1 MKSKI
6 KTDEKRRYPRIP
18 VGIGLEI
25 HMKGQLVNRARG
37 TIVDLSDGGMSF
49 LSDAVMEE
57 GMSFYL
63 SAKMP
68 LRIRGEVR
76 SMREASS
83 GLNRYGIRFHKI
95 GFSGA
100 DESRPRT
107 FINAHFEKRALR
119 RTE

>member
-1 MKSKI
+1 MKKI
-6 KTDEKRRYPRIP
+6 MMDEKRKHPRTP

-25 HMKGQLVNRARG
+25 HMKGQMVSKARG

-49 LSDAVMEE
+49 LSDAMMEE

-76 SMREASS
+76 SIREASA
-83 GLNRYGIRFHKI
+83 GMNRYGIRFHKI

-100 DESRPRT
+100 DESRPKT
-107 FINAHFEKRALR
+107 FVSAHFEKGAR
-119 RTE
+119 

>member
-1 MKSKI
+1 MKTMVKS
-6 KTDEKRRYPRIP
+6 DEKRKRPRIP

-25 HMKGQLVNRARG
+25 HMKGQPVSKARG

-68 LRIRGEVR
+68 LLIRGEVR

-83 GLNRYGIRFHKI
+83 GLSRYGIRFHKI

-100 DESRPRT
+100 DESRPKT
-107 FINAHFEKRALR
+107 FINAHFEKGAH
-119 RTE
+119 

>member
-1 MKSKI
+1 MKSV
-6 KTDEKRRYPRIP
+6 TMEKRKHPRTP

-25 HMKGQLVNRARG
+25 HMKGQLVEKARG

-76 SMREASS
+76 SIRPAST
-83 GLNRYGIRFHKI
+83 GMTRYGIRFHKI

-100 DESRPRT
+100 DESRPADFVSARMSR
-107 FINAHFEKRALR
+107 N
-119 RTE
+119 